1 MTFNDFMLGILG
13 KSLNQFYKEN
23 GIHDATKIGALSLIN
38 LRPLPTSYD
47 NIILDNSF
55 VSTLIELPLQND
67 ISTIHKTIKPW
78 LKKFSAQEFIYT
90 SRNLISMIAYF
101 PKKMISAFL
110 DEASG
115 QADVSL
121 SNIAFSDVPWT
132 INGKEIK
139 NVTMNHAV
147 AFGFTLQ
154 VMTYTYNGKVRFG
167 LNCKKDMKMDSSR
180 LMNII
185 YANIDDEIKKS
196 CKITVSA

>member
-1 MTFNDFMLGILG
+1 MLGILG

-90 SRNLISMIAYF
+90 SRNFLYLIASL
-101 PKKMISAFL
+101 PKKLSSKVF
-110 DEASG
+110 G
-115 QADVSL
+115 DV
-121 SNIAFSDVPWT
+121 
-132 INGKEIK
+132 
-139 NVTMNHAV
+139 
-147 AFGFTLQ
+147 
-154 VMTYTYNGKVRFG
+154 
-167 LNCKKDMKMDSSR
+167 
-180 LMNII
+180 
-185 YANIDDEIKKS
+185 
-196 CKITVSA
+196 